1 MKPHPLAGLLAC
13 LLSGISF
20 AVGAALPTVPTPV
33 PEAAPSYGAAGLLQ
47 AGFGLALVLA
57 LIFLCAWA
65 LRRFGLQ
72 QIGGN
77 RLLKVVSSV
86 MVGQRERVVV
96 VEVGDAWLVL
106 GVAAGQVSALHSMAA
121 QHQPQALSAQAANA
135 SSGVSAFSQTLR
147 QSLQHLNQLRKRD

>member
-1 MKPHPLAGLLAC
+1 MKQRPLPGLLAC
-13 LLSGISF
+13 LLSGISL
-20 AVGAALPTVPTPV
+20 AVGAALPTVPTPT
-33 PEAAPSYGAAGLLQ
+33 PEAAPAYGAAGLLQ
-47 AGFGLALVLA
+47 AGFGLVLVLA
-57 LIFLCAWA
+57 LIFLCGWA

-96 VEVGDAWLVL
+96 VEVGDCWLVL
-106 GVAAGQVSALHSMAA
+106 GVAAGQVSALHTLAA
-121 QHQPQALSAQAANA
+121 QHQPQAQATQAANA
-135 SSGVSAFSQTLR
+135 NTGVSAFSQTLR